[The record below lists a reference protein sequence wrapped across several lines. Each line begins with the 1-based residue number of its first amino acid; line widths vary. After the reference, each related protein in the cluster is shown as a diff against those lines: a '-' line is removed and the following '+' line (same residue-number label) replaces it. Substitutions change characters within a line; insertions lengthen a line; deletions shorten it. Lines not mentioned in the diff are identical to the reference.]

1 MDWSILT
8 KRQVANA
15 KRRMSKGKPNVVYD
29 ALLAYKPKPVEEV
42 VEDATT
48 PQE

>member
-29 ALLAYKPKPVEEV
+29 ALLAHKPKPVEV
-42 VEDATT
+42 VEDATP

>member
-8 KRQVANA
+8 KRQLANA
-15 KRRMSKGKPNVVYD
+15 KRRMSKGKTNVVYD

-42 VEDATT
+42 PDGAS
-48 PQE
+48 QQG